1 MSYKRYPLENP
12 IEDVSQTSKWE
23 SPVMKIVDL
32 IEPIDKKTNALDIK
46 AATKIVKSVY
56 DDALTD
62 AVAVVEK
69 TNVCKFLKCS
79 NIESNNKC
87 FLENNPEF
95 FAACEKIGHFE
106 DAIKAAIA
114 AIEKLKEE
122 K

>member
-1 MSYKRYPLENP
+1 MSEKYCDADKRECEIYLSRIYN
-12 IEDVSQTSKWE
+12 
-23 SPVMKIVDL
+23 L
-32 IEPIDKKTNALDIK
+32 NCRRCGYLRAL
-46 AATKIVKSVY
+46 A
-56 DDALTD
+56 D
-62 AVAVVEK
+62 AVTAVEK

-106 DAIKAAIA
+106 DAIKAVLA
-114 AIEKLKEE
+114 AITALKEG

>member
-1 MSYKRYPLENP
+1 MLEAPQGEGGEMNYTKF
-12 IEDVSQTSKWE
+12 INDKVD
-23 SPVMKIVDL
+23 KIVA
-32 IEPIDKKTNALDIK
+32 ALM
-46 AATKIVKSVY
+46 TEKSVPEVRKVIDGVY
-56 DDALTD
+56 LSALSD
-62 AVAVVEK
+62 AVAAVEK

-79 NIESNNKC
+79 NIELNNKC

-95 FAACEKIGHFE
+95 FASCEKIGHFE